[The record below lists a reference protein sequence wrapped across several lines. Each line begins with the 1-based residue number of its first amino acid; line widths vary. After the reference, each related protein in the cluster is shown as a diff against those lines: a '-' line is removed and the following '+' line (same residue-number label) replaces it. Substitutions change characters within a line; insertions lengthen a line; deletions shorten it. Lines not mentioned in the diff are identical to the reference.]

1 MLASEFG
8 KPEVVEVILS
18 RYEKLKIDLS
28 NEYEYTAL
36 ILAAE
41 NGHKECVDLLIGN
54 GANLNL
60 SNKFGKTALVMAAEN
75 GHYDIVFS
83 LCQNEET
90 DLNQTSK
97 RGVSA
102 LMLAAVKGHGLIVK
116 CLTDHQADITI
127 QNNDKVGDSTVS
139 LSIFVLFIHFYHVTL
154 LHILPFSIFL
164 SRRFPRFFIYP
175 VLHKTK

>member
-8 KPEVVEVILS
+8 KQEVVEVILS

-36 ILAAE
+36 ILSAE

-102 LMLAAVKGHGLIVK
+102 LMLAAVKGHDFIVR

-127 QNNDKVGDSTVS
+127 QNNDKVSMKFNACGCMY
-139 LSIFVLFIHFYHVTL
+139 I
-154 LHILPFSIFL
+154 
-164 SRRFPRFFIYP
+164 
-175 VLHKTK
+175 

>member
-18 RYEKLKIDLS
+18 FYEKLDMDVK
-28 NEYEYTAL
+28 NEYEYTAV

-54 GANLNL
+54 GADLDL
-60 SNKFGKTALVMAAEN
+60 SNKFGKTAVVMAAEN
-75 GHYDIVFS
+75 GHYEIVKS
-83 LCQNEET
+83 LCASERS

-102 LMLAAVKGHGLIVK
+102 LMLAAVKGHENIVR
-116 CLTDHQADITI
+116 CLTKFHADIHLE
-127 QNNDKVGDSTVS
+127 NNDKVC
-139 LSIFVLFIHFYHVTL
+139 
-154 LHILPFSIFL
+154 
-164 SRRFPRFFIYP
+164 
-175 VLHKTK
+175 

>member
-18 RYEKLKIDLS
+18 FYEKLDMDVK
-28 NEYEYTAL
+28 NEYEYTAV

-54 GANLNL
+54 GADLDL
-60 SNKFGKTALVMAAEN
+60 SNKFGKTAVVMAAEN
-75 GHYDIVFS
+75 GHYEIVKS
-83 LCQNEET
+83 LCASERS

-102 LMLAAVKGHGLIVK
+102 LMLAAVKGHENIVR
-116 CLTDHQADITI
+116 CLTKFHADIHLE
-127 QNNDKVGDSTVS
+127 NNDKVC
-139 LSIFVLFIHFYHVTL
+139 
-154 LHILPFSIFL
+154 ILYCTI
-164 SRRFPRFFIYP
+164 RMYVYICVCVY
-175 VLHKTK
+175 VCVY